1 MPNRHRAA
9 ASHNSPVISPPSKLF
24 YLDLFAHPPDAPLRQ
39 NSPALL
45 FRGGAAQGDRFQR
58 NTDHQRKPP
67 KGQPLEGCCWACWF
81 DSC

>member
-39 NSPALL
+39 NSPALPEIS
-45 FRGGAAQGDRFQR
+45 GDKKQR
-58 NTDHQRKPP
+58 CK
-67 KGQPLEGCCWACWF
+67 KV
-81 DSC
+81 